1 MTNLTARASALALM
15 LSCAAALPAWA
26 LDGIVPDITGPSD
39 IVTRRTTLI
48 TQLWGGS
55 TLPATLPT
63 VMTGISNPFPSY
75 NVSRVDQYVSAMSN
89 GQSNTS
95 NLYNANS
102 PNNGRVVIFNPGHQ
116 GTCDWTA
123 MAAGYRVQPVLQAL
137 LAAGY
142 SVFAMNMPNCGDL
155 TAHVALFSSYGNT
168 AMGYFFEPAVQAMNY
183 WDANASFSR
192 YDFIGLSGGGWTS
205 ANLPTLDTRIKISVD
220 VAGSWPGI
228 ALTGINCAAYCG
240 DNSVANGSEADWL
253 NYYNVAGGYL
263 DLYVMAAHGPNRRH
277 FQILNYSD
285 SCCAGNAQYISG
297 GAQAHYGVD
306 YVTFIRN
313 YSVAAKQLE
322 GPVVVPMNYDVMI
335 DYIANQHQISTNAQ
349 QTILSILASVGPGN
363 SGGGRRL
370 FHIW

>member
-1 MTNLTARASALALM
+1 
-15 LSCAAALPAWA
+15 
-26 LDGIVPDITGPSD
+26 
-39 IVTRRTTLI
+39 
-48 TQLWGGS
+48 
-55 TLPATLPT
+55 
-63 VMTGISNPFPSY
+63 
-75 NVSRVDQYVSAMSN
+75 
-89 GQSNTS
+89 
-95 NLYNANS
+95 
-102 PNNGRVVIFNPGHQ
+102 
-116 GTCDWTA
+116 

-142 SVFAMNMPNCGDL
+142 SVFAMNMPACGDL
-155 TAHVALFSSYGNT
+155 NAHVALFSSYGNT

-183 WDANASFSR
+183 WDVNASFSR

-205 ANLPTLDTRIKISVD
+205 ANLPALDTRIKISVD

-263 DLYVMAAHGPNRRH
+263 DLYVMAAYGPNRRH

-363 SGGGRRL
+363 AGGGRRL